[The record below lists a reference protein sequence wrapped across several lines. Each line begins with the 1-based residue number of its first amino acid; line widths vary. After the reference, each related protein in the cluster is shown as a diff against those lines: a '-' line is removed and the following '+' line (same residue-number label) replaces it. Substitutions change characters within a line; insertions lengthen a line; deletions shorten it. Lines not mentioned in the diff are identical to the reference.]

1 LIRAALWTS
10 AILIAEACVL
20 ALAFGRWWVAPAYL
34 ASLWISVLLTWAL
47 YLGSMQLIR
56 AKALGTLS
64 RPARVL
70 GAPMVILGFI
80 VLDCL
85 ICNVLIGHA
94 IFLTL
99 RHWALTE
106 TVSEFKWHRP
116 DAPIRQEAA
125 RFICFH
131 FLDQYDTRPDGKGH
145 CRP

>member
-1 LIRAALWTS
+1 MIRVALLTS
-10 AILIAEACVL
+10 AILIAEACAL
-20 ALAFGRWWVAPAYL
+20 AWAFGRWWVAPAYL
-34 ASLWISVLLTWAL
+34 ASLWISVLLTWVL
-47 YLGSMQLIR
+47 YLGAMQLIR

-94 IFLTL
+94 MFLL
-99 RHWALTE
+99 ALKGGAFTS
-106 TVSEFKWHRP
+106 TVSWWKWHGSGY
-116 DAPIRQEAA
+116 RQRAA
-125 RFICFH
+125 HFICFH